1 VILSGK
7 DCPASNFSL
16 EFDRVAEVHG
26 SETIQQIGSILRARG
41 VSLASF
47 SRISAKPHASPPAAA
62 AAAAPG
68 EKRSY
73 CSSAARFFWSDE
85 FIETARV
92 DLMDQSLSHQTQ
104 LLTSAGFSQ
113 QQAVQALAATG
124 GDVEAAM
131 NW

>member
-1 VILSGK
+1 VKRYNKLVLYYVQEGSPSPLSH
-7 DCPASNFSL
+7 AFLQNL
-16 EFDRVAEVHG
+16 LLH
-26 SETIQQIGSILRARG
+26 T
-41 VSLASF
+41 
-47 SRISAKPHASPPAAA
+47 HASPP
-62 AAAAPG
+62 AAPG
-68 EKRSY
+68 EKRSN
-73 CSSAARFFWSDE
+73 CSIAARFFWSDE

-113 QQAVQALAATG
+113 QQAAQALAATG